1 MKKPSFRDFFDQFL
15 CGPGQNEIPRVPSI
29 SDTLAKFMRALHDKS
44 IKDPYNLDDVVDK
57 TSKLHTRG
65 FNAEVDNAKIEEKKV
80 VIEDRDQEVV
90 QDFDKGGFDVPESN
104 LDPDALSWE

>member
-1 MKKPSFRDFFDQFL
+1 
-15 CGPGQNEIPRVPSI
+15 
-29 SDTLAKFMRALHDKS
+29 MRALHDKS

-65 FNAEVDNAKIEEKKV
+65 FNAEFDNAKIEEKQV
-80 VIEDRDQEVV
+80 VVEDRDQEIV
-90 QDFDKGGFDVPESN
+90 QEFDKGGFDVPESN